1 MTNYSFNISF
11 AVLFNSE
18 FWRNLNNVYGE
29 NDKLSKLL
37 PSLRDTVMRSRET
50 STVKTYQMEFQ
61 YFVNWC
67 KQTGQDYLS
76 ANSVIIGLYLT
87 SLIQSRCSVSK
98 INHAFYGI
106 NWFYVISNIKPNPCD
121 DKFLLTVLEGCRR
134 SVAKQ
139 IRKKEPINTD
149 HIKLMANKFGTENAD
164 LKDLRLLSLT
174 VLSFCGFLRF
184 QEAINIRRSDIEL
197 FPSYCSIF
205 IAKSKT
211 DVYREGN
218 KIIIA
223 RTNKQLTC
231 PVTILERYW
240 RKADIDSNSEEYI
253 VRAIMFSSKQSKLVL
268 RPHKYQALSYS
279 TVRDLFHKALT
290 DIGLRASDYGLH
302 SLRAGG
308 ASASANAGTN
318 DRLIKKQGRW
328 VTNKAMY
335 GYVKDDMKDLLS
347 VSLNLGL

>member
-1 MTNYSFNISF
+1 MLIFCAFIQVYVFTTNHH
-11 AVLFNSE
+11 L
-18 FWRNLNNVYGE
+18 
-29 NDKLSKLL
+29 
-37 PSLRDTVMRSRET
+37 
-50 STVKTYQMEFQ
+50 
-61 YFVNWC
+61 
-67 KQTGQDYLS
+67 
-76 ANSVIIGLYLT
+76 
-87 SLIQSRCSVSK
+87 
-98 INHAFYGI
+98 
-106 NWFYVISNIKPNPCD
+106 
-121 DKFLLTVLEGCRR
+121 
-134 SVAKQ
+134 
-139 IRKKEPINTD
+139 
-149 HIKLMANKFGTENAD
+149 KLMANKFGTENAD

-174 VLSFCGFLRF
+174 VLSFCGFLQF
-184 QEAINIRRSDIEL
+184 QEGINIRRSDIEL

-211 DVYREGN
+211 DVYREG
-218 KIIIA
+218 KKIIA

-231 PVTILERYW
+231 PVTTLERYL

-253 VRAIMFSSKQSKLVL
+253 FRAIMFSSKESKLVL

-290 DIGLRASDYGLH
+290 DIGLRASDYELH

-318 DRLIKKQGRW
+318 DRLI
-328 VTNKAMY
+328 TNKAMY